1 MRLRYTPEARE
12 DVRNVKTYI
21 AQQLRN
27 LSAAERVTANILQ
40 CCAQLKAQPYMGLS
54 MAERLGVESDLYY
67 LICGNYIAFYRPE
80 KNNISVIRIL
90 DRRTDYM
97 QTLFGRENN

>member
-12 DVRNVKTYI
+12 NVRNVKTYI

-27 LSAAERVTANILQ
+27 LPAAERITANILQ
-40 CCAQLKAQPYMGLS
+40 CCAQLKEQPYMDMS
-54 MAERLGVESDLYY
+54 VTKRLGVESDLYY

-80 KNNISVIRIL
+80 KDNISVIRIL

-97 QTLFGRENN
+97 QILFGRENN